1 MSENKKNTDHGK
13 WVLLD
18 KKNNVIYSNKHL
30 LKVVKKG
37 KEYPKD
43 EVIIEKNVLQRNC
56 FFSCFDVSFLF
67 SVSS

>member
-1 MSENKKNTDHGK
+1 MSENKKNSHHGK

-18 KKNNVIYSNKHL
+18 KKNKVIYSNKHL

-43 EVIIEKNVLQRNC
+43 EVVIEKNVPQRSC
-56 FFSCFDVSFLF
+56 FF
-67 SVSS
+67 